1 MLCAVLQRQHQC
13 AALLP
18 QKQNAGYNAGVFF
31 FHMFTTD
38 SAPAVNAELSGYG
51 GATGPSL
58 GPGCDCLGVGIAL
71 EERVW

>member
-1 MLCAVLQRQHQC
+1 MLYCNGSISVL
-13 AALLP
+13 LFYL
-18 QKQNAGYNAGVFF
+18 KNKMLVTTLWFFF